1 MTLLLDTH
9 VLLWY
14 SISPE
19 KIPEKTLSMLRNSEN
34 QIYISSMTAWEISI
48 KYNLGKLP
56 EAKSLFENYS
66 QRLAEYSFS
75 ELPFYTHQ
83 ALLAGRL
90 ESTHKDP
97 FDRAL
102 AAQALSHKLT
112 VVSQDEAFKTFS
124 ELNTLWGYL

>member
-19 KIPEKTLSMLRNSEN
+19 KIPEKTLALLRNSEN

-56 EAKSLFENYS
+56 EAKSLFENYP
-66 QRLAEYSFS
+66 QRLAEYRFT

-83 ALLAGRL
+83 ALLAGEL

-102 AAQALSHKLT
+102 VAQALSHKLT
-112 VVSQDEAFKTFS
+112 VVSQDQAFKTFN
-124 ELNTLWGYL
+124 ELNILW

>member
-14 SISPE
+14 SITPE
-19 KIPEKTLSMLRNSEN
+19 KIPDRTLLALRNSEN
-34 QIYISSMTAWEISI
+34 QIYVSSMTAWEISI

-56 EAKSLFENYS
+56 EAKSLVENYS
-66 QRLAEYSFS
+66 QRLVEYRFT
-75 ELPFYTHQ
+75 ELPFYTHH

-90 ESTHKDP
+90 EALHKDP

-124 ELNTLWGYL
+124 ELNILW